1 MRILITGANGFI
13 GTHIVKALQQDGHQ
27 IVGCVRT
34 IKSARKSLPG
44 IELIPVDFTIDHS
57 ARVWRPRVE
66 GIDVVINTVGIIRQR
81 GGQTFSSLHTK
92 APIALFRASAQMGV
106 KQVIQISALGA
117 DSSAFSEYHLSKKAA
132 DDYLASLNLSW
143 LILMPSIVYGSG
155 AKSMAFFK
163 AVSSLPVV
171 PLIDQGEQQIQPI
184 HIDDM
189 THLIRRSINPKRQF
203 RKRVELVGPTSITM
217 KNLFEDLRLWLGLNP
232 PRYLSIPYKY
242 AVSLAQW
249 GGFWG
254 NTPLNGEAI
263 AMLQRGNIGECKPY
277 IDECG
282 KLPREMKRVLL
293 ESPAVDADKWHADI
307 YFLKPALR
315 MSIAFVWLFTGYLSA
330 FVFPIES
337 SYDLLSEVGIEQR
350 YAPLFLYGAAGMDI
364 ALGIV
369 TAFAY
374 RIQLTGTLQIAMIVL
389 YTLII
394 SIYLPDQWIHPFG
407 PISKNLPL
415 IVSILIMMALERE

>member
-1 MRILITGANGFI
+1 
-13 GTHIVKALQQDGHQ
+13 
-27 IVGCVRT
+27 
-34 IKSARKSLPG
+34 
-44 IELIPVDFTIDHS
+44 
-57 ARVWRPRVE
+57 
-66 GIDVVINTVGIIRQR
+66 
-81 GGQTFSSLHTK
+81 
-92 APIALFRASAQMGV
+92 
-106 KQVIQISALGA
+106 
-117 DSSAFSEYHLSKKAA
+117 
-132 DDYLASLNLSW
+132 
-143 LILMPSIVYGSG
+143 
-155 AKSMAFFK
+155 MAFFK

-189 THLIRRSINPKRQF
+189 TNLIRRSINPERQF
-203 RKRVELVGPTSITM
+203 RKRVELVGPTRITM

-232 PRYLSIPYKY
+232 PRYLSLPYKY

-282 KLPREMKRVLL
+282 KVPREMKRVLL